1 MKFDIDS
8 ITRKN
13 VRELKPYSTAR
24 DDFKGSAS
32 VYLDA
37 NENPYAT
44 EFNRYPDPKQNVLKS
59 ALAQLKKVESQQILL
74 GNGSDEIIDL
84 LIRAFCEPGID
95 NVIIPQPTYGMYSV
109 CAAINNVEARLPHLS
124 PDFALNIQNIN
135 ECINDRSKIIF
146 LCSPNNPSGNLL
158 EPDKIKLLLQSFS
171 GLVVL
176 DEAYIDFSEGGGFL
190 PFLNDYPNL
199 FLLQT
204 FSKAWG
210 LAGLRLGVGYG
221 SKEIIEILDKI
232 KPPYNINTITQKVT
246 LDAINNWNQTTKWV
260 DKLKKERNVL
270 EGLLKQF
277 SFVNKVYPSQTNF
290 LLVKMTDAKACYQ
303 YLLTKGII
311 VRDRSSVILCD
322 NCLRISIGTPIEN
335 KELINAL
342 SNYQNME

>member
-1 MKFDIDS
+1 
-8 ITRKN
+8 
-13 VRELKPYSTAR
+13 
-24 DDFKGSAS
+24 
-32 VYLDA
+32 
-37 NENPYAT
+37 
-44 EFNRYPDPKQNVLKS
+44 
-59 ALAQLKKVESQQILL
+59 
-74 GNGSDEIIDL
+74 
-84 LIRAFCEPGID
+84 
-95 NVIIPQPTYGMYSV
+95 
-109 CAAINNVEARLPHLS
+109 
-124 PDFALNIQNIN
+124 
-135 ECINDRSKIIF
+135 
-146 LCSPNNPSGNLL
+146 LL

-199 FLLQT
+199 FVLQT

-221 SKEIIEILDKI
+221 SKEITEILNKI

-246 LDAINNWNQTTKWV
+246 LDAINNWNQTIKWV

-342 SNYQNME
+342 STYQNME